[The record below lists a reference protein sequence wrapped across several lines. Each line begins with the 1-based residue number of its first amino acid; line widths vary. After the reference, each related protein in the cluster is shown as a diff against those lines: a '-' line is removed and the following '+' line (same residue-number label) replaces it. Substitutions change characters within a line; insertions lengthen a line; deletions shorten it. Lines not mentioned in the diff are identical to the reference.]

1 MAKTIDTTEFET
13 IEATKSEPALH
24 DALQGTVQGECNA
37 LIDSASMHSPQCKGF
52 TIKEIAQQLKVAKR
66 TAYKY
71 VKDVIEVWYWLSE
84 SEFRNEGIYTQFALS
99 EMLRLKEMK
108 SKEAYRELVHDEN
121 VDKLQVHEVEAVE
134 QSSGVDG
141 WLNPSALATYNQ
153 AQETTSALA
162 TYDYQQTNY
171 LTIGQQSLADSQA
184 KLASSRT
191 QSFDLSNR
199 LLTQLSL
206 LAQDKQQQEVA
217 RQQEITSDIDSYA
230 LQQAHIQLAKIL
242 KGEQL
247 ASEVD
252 ALYRKGVSPEEIG
265 KMLNGLQSA
274 NFNGDVK
281 KS

>member
-1 MAKTIDTTEFET
+1 MAET
-13 IEATKSEPALH
+13 KAQQVIEARHSNVLPLPTATTPAQEAVPQTFTTK
-24 DALQGTVQGECNA
+24 DLQKRYNVSNKQVRNY
-37 LIDSASMHSPQCKGF
+37 AS
-52 TIKEIAQQLKVAKR
+52 TIKD
-66 TAYKY
+66 AYP
-71 VKDVIEVWYWLSE
+71 WLSE
-84 SEFRNEGIYTQFALS
+84 ELKAGNKYTELMVQLIDEFKASSMSASQWIEHI
-99 EMLRLKEMK
+99 
-108 SKEAYRELVHDEN
+108 HDEN
-121 VDKLQVHEVEAVE
+121 VDKLQVHEVEVVE
-134 QSSGVDG
+134 QSSGVEG
-141 WLNPSALATYNQ
+141 WLNESALAVYNES
-153 AQETTSALA
+153 QEATNSLA
-162 TYDYQQTNY
+162 TYDYQQTSY

-184 KLASSRT
+184 KLATSRT

-206 LAQDKQQQEVA
+206 LSQDKQQQEVA
-217 RQQEITSDIDSYA
+217 RQQEITADIDSYA

-274 NFNGDVK
+274 NFNGDVEHSGK

>member
-1 MAKTIDTTEFET
+1 MAKNQTQLDFET
-13 IEATKSEPALH
+13 RHSNVVPLDAATASEISGTSEALSRQYTTKDLQKRYTVSNRQVRNYVATIK
-24 DALQGTVQGECNA
+24 DAYPWLDDELKVGNKYTELTVQ
-37 LIDSASMHSPQCKGF
+37 LIDSF
-52 TIKEIAQQLKVAKR
+52 KESGMSSSQW
-66 TAYKY
+66 
-71 VKDVIEVWYWLSE
+71 IEH
-84 SEFRNEGIYTQFALS
+84 I
-99 EMLRLKEMK
+99 
-108 SKEAYRELVHDEN
+108 HDEN
-121 VDKLQVHEVEAVE
+121 VDKMQVHEVEVIE
-134 QSSGVDG
+134 ETSGVDG
-141 WLNPSALATYNQ
+141 WLNSSSLATYNQSQENTTALATYNY
-153 AQETTSALA
+153 QE
-162 TYDYQQTNY
+162 TNY
-171 LTIGQQSLADSQA
+171 LTIGQRSLEDSQS
-184 KLASSRT
+184 KLAKTRT

-206 LAQDKQQQEVA
+206 LTQDKQQQEVA
-217 RQQEITSDIDSYA
+217 RQQEITADIDSYA